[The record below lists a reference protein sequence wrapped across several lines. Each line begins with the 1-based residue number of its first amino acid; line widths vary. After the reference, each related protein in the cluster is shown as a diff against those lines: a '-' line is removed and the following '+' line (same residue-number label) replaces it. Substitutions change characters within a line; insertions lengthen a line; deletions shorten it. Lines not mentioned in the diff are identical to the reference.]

1 MRVAHQCLLS
11 LAANS
16 VYLPYA
22 YMVKA
27 GLFKKTW
34 DSMLVWLA
42 CALVDAITVS
52 LVTVI
57 AYGGAT
63 GVNGISVLTAALVV
77 AMKNIVLLFHGENLV
92 DSGKEELDDIDED
105 DDTAEDP
112 AESPLGLSATTSGRT
127 SQGRKADVAFLALG
141 GRPGNQG
148 GGSRS
153 WVNPTAS
160 LLNVAVSRAKR
171 RIYVIDNL
179 ADWRQ
184 GTYTSR
190 IAKDLPAGGK

>member
-1 MRVAHQCLLS
+1 MSFVPGRQPRLPALCLHGQGWSFQEDVGLNAC
-11 LAANS
+11 L
-16 VYLPYA
+16 
-22 YMVKA
+22 A
-27 GLFKKTW
+27 GLRPCRCDHRLSGDGDRIWRRYRRKRYIRP
-34 DSMLVWLA
+34 DGRP
-42 CALVDAITVS
+42 
-52 LVTVI
+52 
-57 AYGGAT
+57 GGCYEEHRRF
-63 GVNGISVLTAALVV
+63 GG
-77 AMKNIVLLFHGENLV
+77 LLFHGENLV

-153 WVNPTAS
+153 WVNPTAN

-171 RIYVIDNL
+171 RI
-179 ADWRQ
+179 
-184 GTYTSR
+184 
-190 IAKDLPAGGK
+190 

>member
-77 AMKNIVLLFHGENLV
+77 AMKNIVVSVVSSSMGRILSTSAKKNWTTLMRMM
-92 DSGKEELDDIDED
+92 I
-105 DDTAEDP
+105 
-112 AESPLGLSATTSGRT
+112 PLKIRLN
-127 SQGRKADVAFLALG
+127 
-141 GRPGNQG
+141 RP
-148 GGSRS
+148 
-153 WVNPTAS
+153 
-160 LLNVAVSRAKR
+160 
-171 RIYVIDNL
+171 
-179 ADWRQ
+179 
-184 GTYTSR
+184 
-190 IAKDLPAGGK
+190 

>member
-1 MRVAHQCLLS
+1 MSFVPGRQLRLPALCLHGQGWSFQEDVGLNAC
-11 LAANS
+11 L
-16 VYLPYA
+16 
-22 YMVKA
+22 A
-27 GLFKKTW
+27 GLRPCRCDHRLSGDGDRIWRRYRRKRYIRP
-34 DSMLVWLA
+34 DGRP
-42 CALVDAITVS
+42 
-52 LVTVI
+52 
-57 AYGGAT
+57 GGCYEEHRRF
-63 GVNGISVLTAALVV
+63 GG
-77 AMKNIVLLFHGENLV
+77 LLFHGENFV
-92 DSGKEELDDIDED
+92 DSGKEELDDIDEN

-112 AESPLGLSATTSGRT
+112 AESPLGLSATTFGRT

-153 WVNPTAS
+153 WVNPTAN